1 MELVYGQPLMITRVY
16 EDLAQHCMLKLI
28 FFNNILFTEL
38 FWRWAVMLCLCS
50 YKSSLYRWYISCQHQ
65 RCH

>member
-38 FWRWAVMLCLCS
+38 FWR
-50 YKSSLYRWYISCQHQ
+50 
-65 RCH
+65 